1 MHAKFS
7 FLFDFVPHLFIHNFV
22 ESESER
28 VSLDFGIVSR
38 ECWLHWMCTRT
49 TYSYTTYSDADVLSA
64 FAHWM
69 CIFDF
74 YRVPECHINK
84 PIMSSPK
91 CRSEL
96 VGDLRRCNKMLATQ
110 HHTHR
115 PHRMVHPMANSNSNN
130 NIQISTQAPA
140 LHPIQCMAR
149 HIPPH
154 RRRTQ

>member
-1 MHAKFS
+1 MFIH
-7 FLFDFVPHLFIHNFV
+7 FDFVLHLFIILLRMR
-22 ESESER
+22 ERERGR

-38 ECWLHWMCTRT
+38 KCCKLRWLHQVN
-49 TYSYTTYSDADVLSA
+49 TYNIYHLQRRRCSKCK

-96 VGDLRRCNKMLATQ
+96 VGDLRRCSKMLAIQ

-115 PHRMVHPMANSNSNN
+115 PHHTVHPMANSNSNN
-130 NIQISTQAPA
+130 IQTNTQAPA
-140 LHPIQCMAR
+140 LHLIQCMAR

-154 RRRTQ
+154 HRRTQ